1 MYNAWSLVIMT
12 FSADCPMGRS
22 QLLTQS
28 RGKNFVGWLG
38 LARYVQSP
46 LILSK
51 LSKPKFTIGCKV
63 SDHWVDEFGNE
74 CVEFGEVVGICWH
87 PREETWAYLVDWHKG
102 GNPDFLYPCF
112 DGHLLMGGDLRLVSH
127 D

>member
-1 MYNAWSLVIMT
+1 MT
-12 FSADCPMGRS
+12 LSNDRPSGRS

-28 RGKNFVGWLG
+28 RKPRQLMGWLD

-51 LSKPKFTIGCKV
+51 LRKPEFVIGCKV
-63 SDHWVDEFGNE
+63 SDHWVDEFGDE

-87 PREETWAYLVDWHKG
+87 PRKATWAYLVDWYKG
-102 GNPDFLYPCF
+102 GGPDFLYPCF
-112 DGHLLMGGDLRLVSH
+112 DGNLLIGGDLRGVK
-127 D
+127 